1 MIFWFLVWGG
11 LLHIVRFTAVAD
23 DIIMKTEAEKVN
35 GDEEENRRVR
45 KNKLKYLT
53 NKLFN
58 AIANRF
64 SISE

>member
-1 MIFWFLVWGG
+1 
-11 LLHIVRFTAVAD
+11 
-23 DIIMKTEAEKVN
+23 MKTEAEKIN

-58 AIANRF
+58 ATANRF
-64 SISE
+64 SIRE

>member
-1 MIFWFLVWGG
+1 
-11 LLHIVRFTAVAD
+11 
-23 DIIMKTEAEKVN
+23 MKTEAEKVN